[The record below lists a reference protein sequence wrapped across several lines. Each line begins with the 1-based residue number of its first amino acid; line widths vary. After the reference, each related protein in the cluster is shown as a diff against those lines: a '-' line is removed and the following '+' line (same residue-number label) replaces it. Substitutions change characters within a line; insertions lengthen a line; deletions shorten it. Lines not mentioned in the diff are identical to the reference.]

1 MAPPKVE
8 VCLTRVTNNFGQVQS
23 QSSSYKAHRNEG
35 KTQVNF
41 ISKLKNHSLLGPIL
55 SKSFQNSV
63 LEEDERSFTSS
74 KRQKLDQ
81 VKAKEP

>member
-1 MAPPKVE
+1 MAPPRVE
-8 VCLTRVTNNFGQVQS
+8 VSITRVPNSVGQVQS

-35 KTQVNF
+35 KTPVNF

-55 SKSFQNSV
+55 SKSFHNSV

-74 KRQKLDQ
+74 KRQKLD
-81 VKAKEP
+81 